1 MGIESIGP
9 IRVQAAVQGLNPR
22 KYSSNASDINNITDT
37 VNFSGTENESEQ
49 LVNNE
54 KKSPVKNKGLLFA
67 IGTAVVAV
75 GIWFLTRGKGG
86 KSVSKATSDV
96 ASSVTEGSGKAGE
109 KASEAVSETVKETV
123 SKPNSVNSS
132 SRSRNKNSKPATK
145 AEPETSSSSSE
156 VSATPKNKTEEP
168 APVKKDTQPVEKPVS
183 SNNTGVAPNNKPN
196 EETLKPKND
205 TNELKPETKETTE
218 VVETGKKK
226 NKRNKASTNVPV
238 KAENPLPAVVVAT
251 AADDI
256 AKSGGKLVEDIQPS
270 VSKAKA
276 SAPGS
281 KPAEDILNPSMEES
295 ITKGKYGQD
304 INDPLDPRNADD
316 ISSPYYKQKGIYGQ
330 DIDDPL
336 DPRNAD
342 DISSPYYKQKGVYG
356 QDPYDPLNPLNN
368 DDPLSPYYGTN
379 DPFNTFGF

>member
-145 AEPETSSSSSE
+145 AEPET
-156 VSATPKNKTEEP
+156 
-168 APVKKDTQPVEKPVS
+168 Q
-183 SNNTGVAPNNKPN
+183 
-196 EETLKPKND
+196 
-205 TNELKPETKETTE
+205 ETTE

-316 ISSPYYKQKGIYGQ
+316 ISSPYYKQKG
-330 DIDDPL
+330 
-336 DPRNAD
+336 
-342 DISSPYYKQKGVYG
+342 VYG

-368 DDPLSPYYGTN
+368 DDPLSPYYGSN

>member
-145 AEPETSSSSSE
+145 AEPETSSSSE

-183 SNNTGVAPNNKPN
+183 SNNTAVAPNNKPN

-205 TNELKPETKETTE
+205 TNELKPETQETTE

-330 DIDDPL
+330 D
-336 DPRNAD
+336 
-342 DISSPYYKQKGVYG
+342 
-356 QDPYDPLNPLNN
+356 PYDPLNPLNN
-368 DDPLSPYYGTN
+368 DDPLSPYYGSN